1 MSTATL
7 GGPSAA
13 LQLAD
18 IARRFYLGG
27 QSKQD
32 IAAELGLTRFKV
44 ARLIDQARETG
55 VVRIEITAPQPID
68 PELSEE
74 LAAAYHLRHAIVLT
88 VPDQPEADLRRQLA
102 TVAAA
107 LLSEIVTDQD
117 VLGIGYGR
125 TLNATTAALT
135 QLAGCTTV
143 QLSGAL
149 LGVQVNENSIELVR
163 RVAAIT
169 GGPAYPLYTP
179 QVLPDPS
186 TAHTQRQQ
194 PQVAQAYQRFD
205 HITKAVVA
213 VGSWE
218 PPHSQLYEALSN
230 AERDRFRHLGVTAEV
245 CATLLDA
252 HGNQVAADFTDRCI
266 AITGTQLQAIPD
278 LIAVAG
284 GTTKH
289 NAIKAVL
296 QGGYANSLITN
307 HTTARHLLQHPTPPA
322 HRPCWPRWSSS
333 QPLDASESTPSTPTQ
348 PSR

>member
-1 MSTATL
+1 MTELSTASL

-13 LQLAD
+13 LQLAE

-44 ARLIDQARETG
+44 ARLIEQAREAG
-55 VVRIEITAPQPID
+55 VVRIEITSPQPID
-68 PELSEE
+68 PELSEK
-74 LAAAYHLRHAIVLT
+74 LAAAYQLRHAIVLT
-88 VPDQPEADLRRQLA
+88 VPDHPEADLRRQLA
-102 TVAAA
+102 KVAAA

-135 QLAGCTTV
+135 HLARCTTV
-143 QLSGAL
+143 QLTGAL
-149 LGVQVNENSIELVR
+149 LGVQVSENSVELVR
-163 RVAAIT
+163 RVAAVT

-179 QVLPDPS
+179 QVLTDS
-186 TAHTQRQQ
+186 GTAHTLRQQ

-205 HITKAVVA
+205 HITKAIVA

-230 AERDRFRHLGVTAEV
+230 PERDKFRDLGVTAEV

-278 LIAVAG
+278 VIAVAA

-307 HTTARHLLQHPTPPA
+307 HTVARHLLEHPAHPPA
-322 HRPCWPRWSSS
+322 DPCPPRSSS
-333 QPLDASESTPSTPTQ
+333 
-348 PSR
+348 

>member
-1 MSTATL
+1 MTEIETATL

-13 LQLAD
+13 LQLAE

-32 IAAELGLTRFKV
+32 IAAGLGLTRFKV
-44 ARLIDQARETG
+44 ARLIEQAREAG
-55 VVRIEITAPQPID
+55 VVRIEITSPQPID
-68 PELSEE
+68 AELSEE

-102 TVAAA
+102 KVAAA
-107 LLSEIVTDQD
+107 LLSEIVTDHD

-135 QLAGCTTV
+135 QLARCTTV
-143 QLSGAL
+143 QLTGAL
-149 LGVQVNENSIELVR
+149 LGVQVSENSIELVR

-179 QVLPDPS
+179 QVLPDPG
-186 TAHTQRQQ
+186 TAHTLRQQ
-194 PQVAQAYQRFD
+194 LQVAQAYQRFD
-205 HITKAVVA
+205 HITKAVIA

-218 PPHSQLYEALSN
+218 PPHSQLYEALSDP
-230 AERDRFRHLGVTAEV
+230 ERAGFRDLGVTAEV

-252 HGNQVAADFTDRCI
+252 HGNQVAADFTNRCI

-278 LIAVAG
+278 VIAVAG
-284 GTTKH
+284 GTTKL
-289 NAIKAVL
+289 NAIQAVL
-296 QGGYANSLITN
+296 HGGYANSLITN
-307 HTTARHLLQHPTPPA
+307 HTVARGLLEYPTHPRAAPA
-322 HRPCWPRWSSS
+322 GPR
-333 QPLDASESTPSTPTQ
+333 
-348 PSR
+348 